1 MVWRFGFYREL
12 DEVGERVD
20 GDRLAHAL
28 EQVVQ
33 LRRIQCAA
41 AVRVRLDK
49 LGLQCLVRDVSA
61 TCAAKQKAIA
71 VRHQLKALSKPWL
84 SLDVRDGSDESKSL

>member
-1 MVWRFGFYREL
+1 MAWRPWSYREL
-12 DEVGERVD
+12 DEIGERVD

-33 LRRIQCAA
+33 LRRVQRAA

-61 TCAAKQKAIA
+61 TCAAKQKASA
-71 VRHQLKALSKPWL
+71 VRHQLKGFAKP
-84 SLDVRDGSDESKSL
+84 